1 MISYYATDTTLSDL
15 YTCIEVNIVIQ
26 AGQGDVNFFNSCFV
40 VLQDD
45 VLELMCD
52 AMKKN
57 ISNTK
62 CFLIDGYPRELEQ
75 GTRFENEVSR
85 YPPVFGLLID
95 SFVVLHPA

>member
-1 MISYYATDTTLSDL
+1 MQDAKCATNISRYEEGMLLFL
-15 YTCIEVNIVIQ
+15 YQYSC
-26 AGQGDVNFFNSCFV
+26 NSNNSV

-85 YPPVFGLLID
+85 YPPVFSLWID
-95 SFVVLHPA
+95 SFVVLRPA

>member
-1 MISYYATDTTLSDL
+1 MQDAKCATNISRYIEEMLLFL
-15 YTCIEVNIVIQ
+15 YQYSC
-26 AGQGDVNFFNSCFV
+26 NSNSV

-62 CFLIDGYPRELEQ
+62 CFLIDGYPRELKQ